1 VAEKLNAIYQ
11 NKPDYAVIYPIIIQ
25 DKLEVIL
32 GVPGTPLVHFSTQ
45 SSDDIKDLLANFR
58 SKLIRSMN
66 LKEFQNKS
74 FQLYKMMI
82 TPVDR
87 QIDNKSIL
95 FILDIPLQS
104 LPMSALYNKITE
116 KYLIQTH
123 TIRMTSSLQMLQIDA
138 EKHPITEV
146 LTAGIAKPRTERNI
160 PFSSL
165 EYVEQELDDIR
176 KHFPG
181 SQKLFEEKF
190 TQSNLEQALSHQTFP
205 AIHLA
210 THGHFSSQRY
220 LTFLLDG
227 QTIIEVA
234 DFKRLFAEPSYLTT
248 NPIQLLVL
256 SACQTA
262 QGDRKSALGIAGLT
276 VSGQINNTIA
286 SLWSVND
293 ESTAK
298 LMNKFYEKLMEFSSP
313 DIPQSD
319 RTALALQEAQKSMIE
334 EDEFKGEEMHYPN
347 SWSPFILLSNAL

>member
-45 SSDDIKDLLANFR
+45 SSDGIKKILADFR
-58 SKLIRSMN
+58 RQLIIPRDFEAVKN
-66 LKEFQNKS
+66 HS
-74 FQLYKMMI
+74 FQLYEKLI
-82 TPVDR
+82 SPLGSI
-87 QIDNKSIL
+87 IDNKSLL
-95 FILDIPLQS
+95 FVLDLPLQS
-104 LPMSALYNKITE
+104 VPMGALYNELTE

-123 TIRMTSSLQMLQIDA
+123 TIRMASSLQLLQIDA

-146 LTAGIAKPRTERNI
+146 LTAGIAESRIERNI
-160 PFSSL
+160 LFTSL
-165 EYVEQELDDIR
+165 DYVEQELDDIR
-176 KHFPG
+176 QHFPG
-181 SQKLFEEKF
+181 SQKLFKEKF
-190 TQSNLEQALSHQTFP
+190 TQSNLQQALSHQTFP

-227 QTIIEVA
+227 ETIIELA
-234 DFKRLFAEPSYLTT
+234 DFKRLFADPSYLTN

-276 VSGQINNTIA
+276 VGHINNTIA
-286 SLWSVND
+286 SLWAVND
-293 ESTAK
+293 QSTAI

-313 DIPQSD
+313 DVSLSD

-334 EDEFKGEEMHYPN
+334 DQESIFRRRHHPS